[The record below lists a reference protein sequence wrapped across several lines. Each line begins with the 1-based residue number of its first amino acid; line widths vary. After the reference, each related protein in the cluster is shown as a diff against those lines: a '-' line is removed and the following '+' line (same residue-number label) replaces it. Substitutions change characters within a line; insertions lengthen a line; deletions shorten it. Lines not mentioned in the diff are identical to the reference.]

1 MTFSQ
6 WKSKRKASAGG
17 INSPRLPKSQVR
29 RNSSDQQPVTE
40 LQVSSAKTQ
49 NEEAQNRARQAQREY
64 EQFMNRQMAATSI
77 DSIDFLE
84 TGGQPAAQVQDQRNT
99 LWQNYQQA
107 QTTADQTEKNY
118 SDLLGRYTN
127 QVTNAEKTGYQQ
139 MELTELEAKRAEQRE
154 VVARNQAAATQAQT
168 AYGLYMNEQWNQP
181 YDFLESDSLP
191 SAATTRQDQLLDQAY
206 ATHSDLTRSRE
217 SLFLMDDVYN
227 YRNDM
232 QIVSGMTDV
241 DRLALAMY
249 GCGRDPITF
258 VNALT
263 PELRQILRDS
273 GEYKQLIMSPDGYLT
288 QRGYKKEDLGRLA
301 ESYGRYLNAERMANT
316 QEIAEAFAEENPF
329 WATVSTYPTALLDNV
344 TGGVTAVGSTLG
356 HTFGLSNY
364 HSMDVNHPGYTLN
377 AYTDAT
383 RNAVSEDY
391 NRTQQM
397 AYNGLNQIADDT
409 LERLAFLGIR
419 LLPGSKEAV
428 KTAGRIYDTVGA
440 YGDVVRDAAVHGTD
454 GSEAIFAG
462 LPAAALHWLTSGIDV
477 EELAGTKTWEDW
489 NDITRRYWRGLENMT
504 QEELNQLGNVVIQTA
519 ILAEDSEFMQEVEAL
534 IKTGVSEKD
543 AWNIVYGTYFAE
555 VENTVANAFFPGFI
569 IPE

>member
-17 INSPRLPKSQVR
+17 IKGSTLPKPQAK
-29 RNSSDQQPVTE
+29 SSSSEQSITE

-84 TGGQPAAQVQDQRNT
+84 AGGQPAAQVQGQRNT

-107 QTTADQTEKNY
+107 QATADQTEKNY
-118 SDLLGRYTN
+118 SDLLGRYTT
-127 QVTNAEKTGYQQ
+127 QVANAEKTGYQQ
-139 MELTELEAKRAEQRE
+139 MELTELEAKRAEQRK

-168 AYGLYMNEQWNQP
+168 AYGLYLNEQWNQP

-241 DRLALAMY
+241 DKLALAMY

-258 VNALT
+258 INALT

-273 GEYKQLIMSPDGYLT
+273 GKYKQLIMSPEGYLT

-316 QEIAEAFAEENPF
+316 QEKAEVFAEENPF
-329 WATVSTYPTALLDNV
+329 WATVSTYPTAFLGKL

-383 RNAVSEDY
+383 RNAVSEELNPTQKVVY
-391 NRTQQM
+391 NAFNDSMDEFIQESAFKGVSKLTGIGNLAAM
-397 AYNGLNQIADDT
+397 EDFYKGLGT
-409 LERLAFLGIR
+409 
-419 LLPGSKEAV
+419 
-428 KTAGRIYDTVGA
+428 
-440 YGDVVRDAAVHGTD
+440 YGTVVRDAAVNGGTPGE
-454 GSEAIFAG
+454 GSALGIAEAG
-462 LPAAALHWLTSGIDV
+462 LEFVIDRI
-477 EELAGTKTWEDW
+477 EIDKLLNIKTEGEWKQATEFLFDGV
-489 NDITRRYWRGLENMT
+489 NGMT
-504 QEELNQLGNVVIQTA
+504 QEELKYIGGWIMQTA
-519 ILAEDSEFMQEVEAL
+519 ILAEDSDFQQRVDAL
-534 IKTGVSEKD
+534 VKIGFSEED
-543 AWNIVYGTYFAE
+543 AKK
-555 VENTVANAFFPGFI
+555 VAYEQFYYELVIAGEEGF
-569 IPE
+569 

>member
-1 MTFSQ
+1 MLKINLERKEKMTFSQ
-6 WKSKRKASAGG
+6 WKSKRKAAAGG
-17 INSPRLPKSQVR
+17 IKGSTLPKSQVR
-29 RNSSDQQPVTE
+29 RNSSDQQPITE

-84 TGGQPAAQVQDQRNT
+84 TGGQPAAQVRDQRNT

-107 QTTADQTEKNY
+107 QATADQTEKNY
-118 SDLLGRYTN
+118 SDLLGRYTT
-127 QVTNAEKTGYQQ
+127 QVENAEKTGYQQ

-154 VVARNQAAATQAQT
+154 AVARNQAAATQAQT

-181 YDFLESDSLP
+181 YDFLP

-241 DRLALAMY
+241 DKLALAMY

-263 PELRQILRDS
+263 PEQRQILRDS
-273 GEYKQLIMSPDGYLT
+273 GKYKQLIMSPDGYLT

-316 QEIAEAFAEENPF
+316 QEKAETFAEENPF
-329 WATVSTYPTALLDNV
+329 WATVSTYPAELIGKATSGVAAL
-344 TGGVTAVGSTLG
+344 GSDFAYQ
-356 HTFGLSNY
+356 FGLSNY
-364 HSMDVNHPGYTLN
+364 HGIDVNRPGYVPMVYSDT
-377 AYTDAT
+377 T
-383 RNAVSEDY
+383 RNAVS
-391 NRTQQM
+391 
-397 AYNGLNQIADDT
+397 DDFT
-409 LERLAFLGIR
+409 N
-419 LLPGSKEAV
+419 
-428 KTAGRIYDTVGA
+428 AGRILYNVVNDYIDDKVAEQLLGEKGA
-440 YGDVVRDAAVHGTD
+440 KILDMAGAFGHATRNTAIKGGTPEEGSALGVASAGIELVIDDIEIDKLLNIKTEGEWEDAAELLFD
-454 GSEAIFAG
+454 GVNG
-462 LPAAALHWLTSGIDV
+462 MT
-477 EELAGTKTWEDW
+477 EEKFKY
-489 NDITRRYWRGLENMT
+489 I
-504 QEELNQLGNVVIQTA
+504 GNCIIQTA
-519 ILAEDSEFMQEVEAL
+519 ILAEDSDFQQRVDAL
-534 IKTGVSEKD
+534 MMTGFSEED
-543 AWNIVYGTYFAE
+543 AKKIVYEQLYYELVIASTE
-555 VENTVANAFFPGFI
+555 GFLGGML
-569 IPE
+569 

>member
-1 MTFSQ
+1 MKFSQ

-17 INSPRLPKSQVR
+17 IKGSALPKPQAK
-29 RNSSDQQPVTE
+29 SSSSEQPITE

-84 TGGQPAAQVQDQRNT
+84 AGGQPAAQVQGQRNT

-107 QTTADQTEKNY
+107 QATADQTEKNY
-118 SDLLGRYTN
+118 SDLLGRYTT
-127 QVTNAEKTGYQQ
+127 QVANAEKTGYQQ

-241 DRLALAMY
+241 DKLALAMY

-258 VNALT
+258 INALT

-273 GEYKQLIMSPDGYLT
+273 GKYKQLIMSPEGYLT

-316 QEIAEAFAEENPF
+316 QEKAEAIAEKDSFL
-329 WATVSTYPTALLDNV
+329 ATASTYPTAFLGKL

-377 AYTDAT
+377 AYTDLT

-397 AYNGLNQIADDT
+397 AYNGLNQIVDDS
-409 LERLAFLGIR
+409 LEKLVFKEAKVLT
-419 LLPGSKEAV
+419 GSKEAA

-454 GSEAIFAG
+454 GNEAIFAG
-462 LPAAALHWLTSGIDV
+462 LPTAALHWLTSGINA
-477 EELAGTKTWEDW
+477 EELVGTKTWEDW
-489 NDITRRYWRGLENMT
+489 DKITQKYWENLAEMT
-504 QEELNQLGNVVIQTA
+504 QEELNHLGNVVIQTA

-534 IKTGVSEKD
+534 MKTGVSELD
-543 AWNIVYGTYFAE
+543 ARRIVYGQYFAE
-555 VENTVANAFFPGFI
+555 VENAIAWSYASGFLP
-569 IPE
+569 IPN